1 MKTNTLFFL
10 FFLTFSNL
18 SAQTDSSF
26 TLQQCIDYAM
36 KNDINIKNAEIDQQI
51 SESQIRE
58 TRAIG
63 YPKIDGSLSL
73 VDNPALQKMFFSK
86 TNPFFAGGGGGPAP
100 FPGLKE
106 SGDVMVMPNLFQLR
120 SAGDA
125 NAQLTQL
132 LFDGSYIVGLQAAS
146 SYRDLSNK
154 SLKQLKIQTVENVTK
169 DYYLILISEESTKM
183 FDINLKR
190 LDSSLFQL
198 GELYKNGFVED
209 IDVKRLE
216 VQYNNLLTDKQNTEN
231 LLELGKLKLKFD
243 MGMPLDQPIHLSDSV
258 SSLERDYTSIANAQ
272 FDVTKRIEYSTLLTQ
287 EKLSLLDLKR
297 HKFSR
302 LPTVAAFAKGGAIR
316 QDIKFMNLFTN
327 QWFGYGMLGL
337 SVNVPILDFTRHSQI
352 QRAKYTSQKVHNSLG
367 LMENGF
373 KMEAAN
379 ARLNYNNSIQAM
391 QNQKRNMEL
400 AQEVARVSKIKYQEG
415 VGANLE
421 VVNAEADLQTSQI
434 NYYRALYD
442 AMIAKINYEKA
453 TGNLY
458 NE

>member
-1 MKTNTLFFL
+1 M
-10 FFLTFSNL
+10 
-18 SAQTDSSF
+18 
-26 TLQQCIDYAM
+26 
-36 KNDINIKNAEIDQQI
+36 
-51 SESQIRE
+51 
-58 TRAIG
+58 
-63 YPKIDGSLSL
+63 
-73 VDNPALQKMFFSK
+73 
-86 TNPFFAGGGGGPAP
+86 
-100 FPGLKE
+100 
-106 SGDVMVMPNLFQLR
+106 
-120 SAGDA
+120 
-125 NAQLTQL
+125 
-132 LFDGSYIVGLQAAS
+132 
-146 SYRDLSNK
+146 
-154 SLKQLKIQTVENVTK
+154 KQLKIQTVENVTK
-169 DYYLILISEESTKM
+169 DYYLILISEESKKM

-190 LDSSLFQL
+190 IDSSLYQL
-198 GELYKNGFVED
+198 RALYKNGFAED

-243 MGMPLDQPIHLSDSV
+243 MGMSLEQPIHLADSI
-258 SSLERDYTSIANAQ
+258 SSLEKNYTSIANEQ
-272 FDVTKRIEYSTLLTQ
+272 FDATKRIEYSTLQTQ
-287 EKLSLLDLKR
+287 ERLTLLDLKR

-316 QDIKFMNLFTN
+316 QDIKFTNLFTN

-352 QRAKYTSQKVHNSLG
+352 QQAKYTSQKVHNSLG

-379 ARLNYNNSIQAM
+379 ARLTYNNSIQSM

-421 VVNAEADLQTSQI
+421 VVNAEADLQTAQI